1 MELLKELFASPVG
14 ILSFITIAFVIVIAT
29 FLFFWVKKQADQAP
43 KNRFTCCISFL
54 LMCVCLGCDR
64 GHTLFLSAT
73 GHLKSRLST
82 VIFQTA
88 C

>member
-43 KNRFTCCISFL
+43 TN
-54 LMCVCLGCDR
+54 
-64 GHTLFLSAT
+64 
-73 GHLKSRLST
+73 
-82 VIFQTA
+82 
-88 C
+88 